1 MATISTASPSRAR
14 IVRGE
19 SKSAADIQ
27 GNPGVQPGNV
37 DPTVAA
43 ASGYRARGFALAA
56 QMKALVVSHADA
68 LRRCIVTALDYEP
81 KARDAAIAEFRQ
93 WSKDLKDPTSGAA
106 AHLKASAGYDDKQ
119 IIKLA
124 NSATV
129 RASEFSTVLKA
140 LNIGMTR
147 ETMVERLK
155 VSDPENLGFHI
166 WVKEAR
172 DFLAAHASKGNGRTP
187 DAFTVKLAKFLK
199 REAGTSAEEVAKA
212 VAVLKKAHLVD
223 KATLDA

>member
-27 GNPGVQPGNV
+27 GNPGVQPGHA

-43 ASGYRARGFALAA
+43 DSGYRARGFALAA

-68 LRRCIVTALDYEP
+68 LRRCIITALDYEP
-81 KARDAAIAEFRQ
+81 KARDAAQAEFRQ
-93 WSKDLKDPTSGAA
+93 WSKDLKDVTTPAA
-106 AHLKASAGYDDKQ
+106 LHLKAQGYDDKQ
-119 IIKLA
+119 IVKLA

-140 LNIGMTR
+140 MNIGMTR
-147 ETMVERLK
+147 ETMAERLK
-155 VSDPENLGFHI
+155 VSDPESLGFHI

-172 DFLAAHASKGNGRTP
+172 DFLAAHATKGNGRAP
-187 DAFTVKLAKFLK
+187 DAFSVKLAKFLK

-212 VAVLKKAHLVD
+212 VAVLKRAHLVD
-223 KATLDA
+223 EDTLAA